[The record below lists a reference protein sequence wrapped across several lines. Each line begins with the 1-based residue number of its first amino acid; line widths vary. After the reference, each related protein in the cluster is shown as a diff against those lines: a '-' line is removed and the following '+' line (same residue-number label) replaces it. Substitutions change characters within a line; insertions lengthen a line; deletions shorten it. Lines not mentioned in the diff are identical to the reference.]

1 MVSVPLEH
9 WQLQEGQ
16 EMALLRGE
24 DLLAE
29 SIWSSQLSTDRPLV
43 DVDGNLPLVA
53 GLGLGFRVRKPW
65 DTNHE
70 GVSAS
75 GLLRRW
81 VRSAVV
87 SRFRRP
93 KPTSWRHW

>member
-29 SIWSSQLSTDRPLV
+29 SIWSSQLSTDRP
-43 DVDGNLPLVA
+43 
-53 GLGLGFRVRKPW
+53 
-65 DTNHE
+65 
-70 GVSAS
+70 
-75 GLLRRW
+75 
-81 VRSAVV
+81 RSTLTAT
-87 SRFRRP
+87 SR
-93 KPTSWRHW
+93 S